1 MQIRKNLGI
10 MLIIL
15 GFLLT
20 MDQTSEFNGILQ
32 KLTTFFENY
41 WPLVLVFIGIYLW
54 GEPRNKK

>member
-15 GFLLT
+15 GFILT

-54 GEPRNKK
+54 GEPRKKK

>member
-15 GFLLT
+15 GFILT
-20 MDQTSEFNGILQ
+20 MDQTSEFSGILQ
-32 KLTTFFENY
+32 KLSTFFENY

-54 GEPRNKK
+54 GEPRKKK